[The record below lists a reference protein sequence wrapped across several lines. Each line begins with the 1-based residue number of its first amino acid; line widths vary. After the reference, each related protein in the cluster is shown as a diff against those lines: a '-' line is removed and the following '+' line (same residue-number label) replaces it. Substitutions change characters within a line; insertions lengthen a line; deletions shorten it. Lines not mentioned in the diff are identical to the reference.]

1 MENINSQE
9 ENQRAEVAPGANTGR
24 VTIPTDLDVVDQIQQ
39 QLHLQQHLRQMHV
52 RFTQTLMVYIQ
63 QIQES

>member
-24 VTIPTDLDVVDQIQQ
+24 VTIPTDLDVVDQ
-39 QLHLQQHLRQMHV
+39 
-52 RFTQTLMVYIQ
+52 TLEVMKIREAVINAKKNAGVWLT
-63 QIQES
+63 I